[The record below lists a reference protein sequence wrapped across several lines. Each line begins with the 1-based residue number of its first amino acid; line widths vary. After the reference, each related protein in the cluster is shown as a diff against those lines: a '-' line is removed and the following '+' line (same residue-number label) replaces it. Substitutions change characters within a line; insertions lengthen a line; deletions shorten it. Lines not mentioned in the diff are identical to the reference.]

1 MADDTQTLGEYFRS
15 EREKRGLDL
24 KEIEE
29 RTKISAQTL
38 VFLEEDRLDMLPP
51 RAFLRGFLRVISK
64 EFDFD
69 EEELL
74 SRLERELS
82 AHERGNRAQRPQ
94 GMDYQARPMKTR
106 ILVAAVAAIV
116 VLVVILLSLGRCSRD
131 ASRNATGSMTE
142 DPIQT
147 PYASCSPRGWA

>member
-1 MADDTQTLGEYFRS
+1 MAEERQSLGEYFRA

-38 VFLEEDRLDMLPP
+38 IFLEEDRLDMLPP

-64 EFDFD
+64 EFGFD

-74 SRLERELS
+74 ARLEEALS
-82 AHERGNRAQRPQ
+82 RHEKKGRPAGRGGDSRDHTLRSMVMVSAIV
-94 GMDYQARPMKTR
+94 AV
-106 ILVAAVAAIV
+106 IVLVAI
-116 VLVVILLSLGRCSRD
+116 ILSLGYCSGRRTD
-131 ASRNATGSMTE
+131 GGAGPEKGPDTGQVARACDT
-142 DPIQT
+142 
-147 PYASCSPRGWA
+147 AV